1 MPLRLSLDLKE
12 QIKKI
17 VLLPESTNQSGIDTI
32 LAWVRQKVDAYVTS
46 KTPEVF
52 KEILNILDILKSRL
66 NGLSR
71 DQIVSTLHSLHKAH
85 TDIWESFI
93 WEEVKIHDPTYHE
106 NNDIRKY
113 NKTGITPDAL
123 IKVVEQYKENRVTM
137 LVLKLAEI
145 YGLKPE
151 ILVNIFHRGYP
162 HSVIE

>member
-1 MPLRLSLDLKE
+1 MALRQSKNLQE
-12 QIKKI
+12 QLLGI
-17 VLLPESTNQSGIDTI
+17 VLTPELSQSGTDTI
-32 LAWVRQKVDAYVTS
+32 LAWVRQKVDAYLAS
-46 KTPEVF
+46 KNRETF
-52 KEILNILDILKSRL
+52 REIINMLDILKSRL

-71 DQIVSTLHSLHKAH
+71 DQIMSTLYELYQTHKE
-85 TDIWESFI
+85 IWESFI

-106 NNDIRKY
+106 NNDVRKY